1 METIT
6 FILVLIIFILGLIL
20 GLVLPLILKKYFFEF
35 ENKKILKSDADEET
49 ITDQPINYTPDL
61 LEEWQTGIIK
71 GSDDD
76 E

>member
-6 FILVLIIFILGLIL
+6 FKLGLIL
-20 GLVLPLILKKYFFEF
+20 GLILPLILEKYFFKLE
-35 ENKKILKSDADEET
+35 KKMYKEEVNDDEDASN
-49 ITDQPINYTPDL
+49 IGQPVNYTPDL

>member
-6 FILVLIIFILGLIL
+6 FILGLIL
-20 GLVLPLILKKYFFEF
+20 GLMLPLILEKYFFKLE
-35 ENKKILKSDADEET
+35 KKIYKDEVNNEEDDSN
-49 ITDQPINYTPDL
+49 IGQPINYTPDL
-61 LEEWQTGIIK
+61 LEEWQTGIVK